1 MSVPT
6 GADRCG
12 KIIYDNK
19 SYWLRNSPLNQE
31 TIDRCYEV
39 IQECGCIYF
48 PTKPC
53 DFHNKFH
60 YIVKNKKL
68 YITLVEC
75 STLIGSKV
83 KPCKDIFFKM
93 FNQHENFFV
102 SWFSGELKV
111 VINMKASGDRSWIF
125 DYDLLILKI
134 ENGIVLDS
142 YEKKETVQGLKKLK
156 NYIEE

>member
-6 GADRCG
+6 GNDRCG
-12 KIIYDNK
+12 KIVYDNK
-19 SYWLRNSPLNQE
+19 LYELRNSPLNQE

-39 IQECGCIYF
+39 FQECGCMYY
-48 PTKPC
+48 PTKAC

-60 YIVKNKKL
+60 YIVKNEKL

-75 STLIGSKV
+75 SIFIESKIE
-83 KPCKDIFFKM
+83 PCKDMFFKM
-93 FNQHENFFV
+93 FKQHENFFV
-102 SWFSGELKV
+102 SWFSEELKV
-111 VINMKASGDRSWIF
+111 VINMNASGDSRLVY

-134 ENGIVLDS
+134 KKGIVIES
-142 YEKKETVQGLKKLK
+142 YAKKETVQGLKKLK